1 MSYRLSRALLATLI
15 LAVPVAAA
23 TPVHASE
30 NPAPTRAVATSAPL
44 SAQTSQ
50 LTLEVRGLDKIKGQ
64 LMIGLYN
71 DEDGF
76 EAEQDFKGR
85 TIPVTA
91 ETEQVVFDALPTGR
105 YAVKVFH
112 DEDRDG
118 ELDTGLFGIPSEP
131 YGFSNNASDPFS
143 APEWKETRFML
154 GAQPLTH
161 VIDLD

>member
-1 MSYRLSRALLATLI
+1 MSYRFSRALIATLI
-15 LAVPVAAA
+15 LAVPLAVA
-23 TPVHASE
+23 TPVIASE
-30 NPAPTRAVATSAPL
+30 DAAPTRATNADAPL
-44 SAQTSQ
+44 STQTSR
-50 LTLEVRGLDKIKGQ
+50 LTLEVRGLDTLEGQ

-71 DEDGF
+71 DENGF
-76 EAEQDFKGR
+76 ETEQDFKGR
-85 TIPVTA
+85 TVPVTA
-91 ETEQVVFDALPTGR
+91 ETEKVVFDALPTGR

-118 ELDTGLFGIPSEP
+118 KLDTGMFGIPSEP

-143 APEWKETRFML
+143 APEWKETRFQL